1 MRSCRLRSCL
11 APLAL
16 LALSGCGY
24 VHVGKIPAPTTTVVG
39 DDKLLKENADL
50 RTEKKILQQ
59 ELALTRAQG
68 EALRSAIENRAADG
82 DTSRRL
88 TDKLNETSRELAL
101 LRASYAQLQTQ
112 RANTTSSSSAG
123 EVADLRAKLAGTEEK
138 LASSLRNYTQ
148 LQEEISGLRTEVAK
162 TRSENLALT
171 EQVKVV
177 TAKNAEVQLA
187 LAQLNSDLLV
197 QKDSRTRA
205 EQDALTL
212 RTQLDSA
219 NGRLSALAQQRTA
232 PASEARALAPADAD
246 TVELRTQLEALRQK
260 VTALEAER
268 STLQLQ
274 LAAKPAGA
282 DPKVLADTQAQ
293 LIAALN
299 GAKMLRDENDTL
311 KASSTELA
319 KAKTDLEAELA
330 KAKAAAPAAGQ
341 PQTLRDQLAQVQAQ
355 AAALSEENAQLK
367 NRLNAASATAAPS
380 AAGTGTA
387 PRTLVA
393 TTSGAPAP
401 APSPAAPSP
410 VTTQTPRPAAGSP
423 VTATFVVAPPTAPAA
438 GITRPASSGTPRY
451 HTVAGGD
458 TLSKISAQY
467 YGTPGRWAEILV
479 ANRDVLGEDNN
490 LVIGRQLRIP

>member
-1 MRSCRLRSCL
+1 MRSRRLRSCL

-24 VHVGKIPAPTTTVVG
+24 VHVGKLPEPTTTVLG

-88 TDKLNETSRELAL
+88 TEKLNETSRDLAL

-112 RANTTSSSSAG
+112 RANTSATSSAG
-123 EVADLRAKLAGTEEK
+123 EVAELRSKLAGTEEK

-148 LQEEISGLRTEVAK
+148 LQEEITGLRTEVAK
-162 TRSENLALT
+162 TRTENLALT

-232 PASEARALAPADAD
+232 PAADARALAPADAD
-246 TVELRTQLEALRQK
+246 TVELRTQLESLRQK

-268 STLQLQ
+268 STLQQQ
-274 LAAKPAGA
+274 LAAKSSGI
-282 DPKVLADTQAQ
+282 DPKTLADTQAQ

-311 KASSTELA
+311 KASATELTKAKTDLETELA
-319 KAKTDLEAELA
+319 KAKS
-330 KAKAAAPAAGQ
+330 AAPLAGQ
-341 PQTLRDQLAQVQAQ
+341 SQTLRDQLAQVQAQ

-367 NRLNAASATAAPS
+367 NRLGAAPAPATPSAT
-380 AAGTGTA
+380 GTGNA
-387 PRTLVA
+387 PRTLVT

-401 APSPAAPSP
+401 APTAPSP
-410 VTTQTPRPAAGSP
+410 VTTQNPRPTGSP
-423 VTATFVVAPPTAPAA
+423 VTATFVVAPPTSTAA
-438 GITRPASSGTPRY
+438 GITRPAGSGAPRY

>member
-1 MRSCRLRSCL
+1 MRPRRFNSCF

-16 LALSGCGY
+16 LVLSGCGY
-24 VHVGKIPAPTTTVVG
+24 VHVGKLPAPVTTVLG
-39 DDKLLKENADL
+39 DDKLLKENSDL

-88 TDKLNETSRELAL
+88 TEKLNETSRDLAA

-112 RANTTSSSSAG
+112 RTHATTVASSAG
-123 EVADLRAKLAGTEEK
+123 ATEAAELRAKLAGTEEK
-138 LASSLRNYTQ
+138 LATSLRNYTQ
-148 LQEEISGLRTEVAK
+148 LQEEITGLRTEVAK
-162 TRSENLALT
+162 TRTENLVLT

-177 TAKNAEVQLA
+177 AAKNAEVQLA
-187 LAQLNSDLLV
+187 LAQLNSELLV
-197 QKDSRTRA
+197 QKETRTRA
-205 EQDALTL
+205 EQDAVTL

-232 PASEARALAPADAD
+232 PAAEARALAPADPD
-246 TVELRTQLEALRQK
+246 STELRTQLESLRQK

-268 STLQLQ
+268 ATLQQQ
-274 LAAKPAGA
+274 LAAKLPTLA
-282 DPKVLADTQAQ
+282 DTKALADTQAQ

-299 GAKMLRDENDTL
+299 GAKMLRDENDVL
-311 KASSTELA
+311 KTASAELTKAKTELENELA
-319 KAKTDLEAELA
+319 KAKTS
-330 KAKAAAPAAGQ
+330 APASA
-341 PQTLRDQLAQVQAQ
+341 PSQTLRDQLAQVQAQ
-355 AAALSEENAQLK
+355 ASALSEENAQLK
-367 NRLNAASATAAPS
+367 TRLHATAASAA
-380 AAGTGTA
+380 AAGGA
-387 PRTLVA
+387 PRTLVT
-393 TTSGAPAP
+393 TTSGAPA
-401 APSPAAPSP
+401 AASP
-410 VTTQTPRPAAGSP
+410 VTTQTPRPAGSP
-423 VTATFVVAPPTAPAA
+423 LTATFVVAPTNVPAPA
-438 GITRPASSGTPRY
+438 ITRTPAGATPRY
-451 HTVAGGD
+451 HTVSGGD

>member
-1 MRSCRLRSCL
+1 MRPRRFTSFL

-16 LALSGCGY
+16 LVLSGCGY
-24 VHVGKIPAPTTTVVG
+24 VHVGKLPVPVTTVLG
-39 DDKLLKENADL
+39 DDKLLKENSDL

-88 TDKLNETSRELAL
+88 TDKLNETSRDLAA

-112 RANTTSSSSAG
+112 RATAASGANAGTTEAA
-123 EVADLRAKLAGTEEK
+123 ELRSKLAGTEEK
-138 LASSLRNYTQ
+138 LAASLRNYTQ
-148 LQEEISGLRTEVAK
+148 LQEEITGLRTEVAK
-162 TRSENLALT
+162 TRTENFALT

-187 LAQLNSDLLV
+187 LAQLNFELLV
-197 QKDSRTRA
+197 QKETRTRA

-212 RTQLDSA
+212 RTQLDST

-232 PASEARALAPADAD
+232 PAAEARALAPADVD
-246 TVELRTQLEALRQK
+246 STPLRIQLESLRQK

-268 STLQLQ
+268 ATLQQQ
-274 LAAKPAGA
+274 LAAKTPSLA
-282 DPKVLADTQAQ
+282 DTKALADTQAQ

-299 GAKMLRDENDTL
+299 GAKMVRDENEVL
-311 KASSTELA
+311 KTASAELTKTKTELENELA
-319 KAKTDLEAELA
+319 KAKTS
-330 KAKAAAPAAGQ
+330 APVSA
-341 PQTLRDQLAQVQAQ
+341 PTQTLRDQLAQVQAQ
-355 AAALSEENAQLK
+355 ASALSEENAQLK
-367 NRLNAASATAAPS
+367 TRLSSTVAPAAAP
-380 AAGTGTA
+380 GGA
-387 PRTLVA
+387 PRTLVT
-393 TTSGAPAP
+393 TTSGAPAV
-401 APSPAAPSP
+401 PSP
-410 VTTQTPRPAAGSP
+410 VTTQTPRPAGSP
-423 VTATFVVAPPTAPAA
+423 VTATFVVAPPNAPATA
-438 GITRPASSGTPRY
+438 ITRTPGSANPRY
-451 HTVAGGD
+451 HTVTGGD

-490 LVIGRQLRIP
+490 LVVGRQLRIP

>member
-1 MRSCRLRSCL
+1 MRSRRLCSCL

-24 VHVGKIPAPTTTVVG
+24 VHVGKIPAPTTTIVG

-88 TDKLNETSRELAL
+88 TEKLNETSRDLAL

-112 RANTTSSSSAG
+112 RANTTATSSAG

-162 TRSENLALT
+162 TRTENLALT

-219 NGRLSALAQQRTA
+219 NGRLSTLAQQRTA
-232 PASEARALAPADAD
+232 PAADARALAPADAD
-246 TVELRTQLEALRQK
+246 TVELRTQLESLRQK

-268 STLQLQ
+268 ATLQLQ
-274 LAAKPAGA
+274 LAAKPPGA
-282 DPKVLADTQAQ
+282 DPKTLADTQAQ

-311 KASSTELA
+311 KASATELTKAKTDLETELA
-319 KAKTDLEAELA
+319 KAKS
-330 KAKAAAPAAGQ
+330 AAPVAGQ
-341 PQTLRDQLAQVQAQ
+341 AQTLRDQLSQVQAQ
-355 AAALSEENAQLK
+355 ATALSEENAQLK
-367 NRLNAASATAAPS
+367 NRLSAAPS
-380 AAGTGTA
+380 AAVAAPGTGNA
-387 PRTLVA
+387 PRTLVT

-401 APSPAAPSP
+401 APNPAAPSP
-410 VTTQTPRPAAGSP
+410 VTTQTPRPTGSP
-423 VTATFVVAPPTAPAA
+423 VTATFVVAPPTSTAA
-438 GITRPASSGTPRY
+438 GITRPASSGAPRY
-451 HTVAGGD
+451 HTVTGGD